1 MDTYRDVGSEAAAS
15 LKPRAVDF
23 VPMPGSRHR
32 SLHLRLAL
40 LVAGTVLPVL
50 LLAGFIVFSGYV
62 RAREEAGDRVLQ
74 SAKSAMAAVDR
85 ELQNQISALQVLSLE
100 PDLAEGDFE
109 EFRDDAERFIQVRS
123 GYVIGVSDAQGNQV
137 FNTRVRE
144 NLKPWTNL
152 DALHEVLKTKRP
164 AVSDMYV
171 GGVTSSPTFTVNVP
185 VMRDGDI
192 AYVVGYSP
200 PRENYFE
207 ILKRLSL
214 PDDWVV
220 AIYDREAQ
228 HVARLPALA
237 DDGVRTAGALAKE
250 AFAQGNNRIVPLTS
264 IEGTPTLAAFT
275 RSEET
280 GWIVAIGM
288 PVETL
293 DRTSRDSLLL
303 TVTLGATLLLVGL
316 VFASHL
322 ATQLVRAEGHR
333 SLLMNELNH
342 RVKNTLSA
350 VQGIVARGLP
360 DLPENAAYRRAA
372 ESRLLALSSA
382 HNILSSQNWESAN
395 LHNLAKSVIEPYG
408 TRDRVRLEGPDV
420 ILAPRLAIPLA
431 MVLNELATN
440 AVKYGA
446 LSAGAGQLRLT
457 WSLIAPDRL
466 RLEWRETG
474 GPAAEPPAKLGYGT
488 RFIERAVSGELR
500 GSYASAYL
508 TEGFT
513 CSIEIPL

>member
-1 MDTYRDVGSEAAAS
+1 
-15 LKPRAVDF
+15 
-23 VPMPGSRHR
+23 MPGSRPG

-50 LLAGFIVFSGYV
+50 LLAGFIVFGGYV
-62 RAREEAGDRVLQ
+62 RAREDAGDRVLQ
-74 SAKSAMAAVDR
+74 SAKGAMAAVDR
-85 ELQNQISALQVLSLE
+85 ELQNQITALQVLSLE
-100 PDLAEGDFE
+100 PELLEGEFE
-109 EFRDDAERFIQVRS
+109 EFRDDAERFIQVRK
-123 GYVIGVSDAQGNQV
+123 GYVVGISDPEGNQV
-137 FNTRVRE
+137 FNTVVRQ
-144 NLKPWTNL
+144 NLKPWANL
-152 DALHEVLKTKRP
+152 DALHEVLRTKRP
-164 AVSDMYV
+164 AVSDMYI
-171 GGVTSSPTFTVNVP
+171 GGVTGTPTFTVNVP
-185 VMRDGDI
+185 VMRDGEV

-200 PRENYFE
+200 PRENYLE
-207 ILKRLSL
+207 ILRRLSL
-214 PDDWVV
+214 PEGWVV
-220 AIYDREAQ
+220 TLYDREAH
-228 HVARLPALA
+228 HVARLPERA
-237 DDGVRTAGALAKE
+237 DSGGLREASPAAK
-250 AFAQGNNRIVPLTS
+250 ARFAEGNNRIVPLTS
-264 IEGTPTLAAFT
+264 IEGTLTLAAFT

-280 GWIVAIGM
+280 GWMVAIGI

-293 DRTSRDSLLL
+293 DRSSRDSLVL
-303 TVTLGATLLLVGL
+303 TVAIGATLLLIGL

-333 SLLMNELNH
+333 ALLMNELNH

-360 DLPENAAYRRAA
+360 ELPQNAAYRKAA

-395 LHNLAKSVIEPYG
+395 LHDLAKAVIEPYG
-408 TRDRVRLEGPDV
+408 THERVRFEGPQV

-446 LSAGAGQLRLT
+446 LSQGAGHLYLA
-457 WSLIAPDRL
+457 WMLIARDRL

-474 GPAAEPPAKLGYGT
+474 GPATEPPASIGYGT
-488 RFIERAVSGELR
+488 RFIERAVSGELH
-500 GSYASAYL
+500 GSYTATYL